1 MSDHRR
7 LKRGLLVCM
16 TACIGTWSIGC
27 VESACCA
34 ELHAA
39 IRQSVDLKRGFRE
52 PPAAV
57 RPWAYWWWLK
67 GNVSEASITRDLEA
81 MKAKGFAG
89 MLMFDARGY
98 HEDHVPPPPSRM
110 DFMGP
115 EWRRTLRFAISE
127 ADRLGLKMSVN
138 LSSCAGA
145 LKGPWPVGDDAPKKL
160 VWTAA
165 EVQGPRPLRSKLTRG
180 ENSHFW
186 DIAVMAVRHG
196 PSEGNAETP
205 AGSGDTPA
213 PSLSGNWQPI
223 RTAPDPKRTAVEVVD
238 LSEKVDDRGRL
249 AWEVPEG
256 LWTVLRFAATTI
268 EGHEY
273 DVDVLDA
280 DAVEGHF
287 RRMGK
292 TLIQDAGPLAGK
304 TLTHFYSV
312 SWEGA
317 IPTWTLRFDQ
327 DFERY
332 RGYALRPYL
341 PVLAGMTVR
350 SRETSQRLLRD
361 YYKTLGDLFMDNFYG
376 KLRALSNREGLKW
389 HSESGGPWNRKL
401 PTFRQADQLAFL
413 GRTDMPQGE
422 FWVGGRAL
430 NRPPAMCAHVYGKP
444 LAATEAFTNMRAHW
458 SSYPALLKPDADAA
472 FCDGI
477 NHFIWHTFSASPP
490 EFGQPGI
497 EYFAGTHVNPNVTW
511 FDQAGAFL
519 TYLARCQL
527 MLRRGHFV
535 ADVCCYTGDK
545 PYQHWGRGEK
555 WNTDAT
561 LTPGKGYTYDLVNDE
576 VLLSRLS
583 VDEDGDLVLPD
594 GMRYRVLAVDL
605 EDETVSPPDLAKIVE
620 LADAGTTVVLGK
632 RRPVRAPGLRDYP
645 QCDAEVRRLARE
657 LWGDSDEPARR
668 SQGRGTIFS
677 GTPIDDAL
685 RAKSILPDFDG
696 PFNYIHRRTDDVD
709 VYFVAGSGH
718 AECTFRVAGREPE
731 LWDPTTGRTRDAVWY
746 RTTADGRTVV
756 PLSLPENGSV
766 FVVFRRPPA
775 PTHLVSV
782 SAPAGGLEIEGRSPR
797 GVHVWLWQN
806 GQYTLTMS
814 DNGQIDIEQAGLPEP
829 QTLAG
834 PWTVRFQPGR
844 GAPESAVFEQLV
856 PWNENPIEGI
866 RYFSGTG
873 TYRTTFQ
880 LDEQQAAGLVRLR
893 LGKVANVADV
903 RLNGQRLGTVW
914 TAPWS
919 VDLTG
924 IAEAG
929 RNELEIDVTNL
940 WVNRLI
946 GDAGLAPERRIT
958 RSNVRLFDAGAK
970 IRSFQGFTAGTPLE
984 PSGLIGP
991 VRVQFG
997 ARRTGGLTMSPAAF
1011 PRRTWPNRR
1020 SSRTGPFHPPG
1031 QKRQA
1036 RAAQGRMGRFQT
1048 GGPDWCRDHQGRRR
1062 GMRLARSSPAP
1073 SPVPDRA
1080 TDPIKAR

>member
-1 MSDHRR
+1 MIDRR
-7 LKRGLLVCM
+7 WLLSGLFIGVV
-16 TACIGTWSIGC
+16 ACGMAGPVGSASSAPVADRETLTLD
-27 VESACCA
+27 ES
-34 ELHAA
+34 
-39 IRQSVDLKRGFRE
+39 FRE

-67 GNVSEASITRDLEA
+67 GNVTEASITRDLEA
-81 MKAKGFAG
+81 MRAKGFAG

-115 EWRRTLRFAISE
+115 EWRRMLRFALGE

-145 LKGPWPVGDDAPKKL
+145 LKGPWLVGDDAPKKL

-165 EVQGPRPLRSKLTRG
+165 ELQGPCSLHCELTPQKDVR
-180 ENSHFW
+180 FW
-186 DIAVMAVRHG
+186 DIAVMAVRHAESDDVQSS
-196 PSEGNAETP
+196 PSDGDKIVAVKL
-205 AGSGDTPA
+205 AGD
-213 PSLSGNWQPI
+213 WQPI
-223 RTAPDPKRTAVEVVD
+223 QTSLDRNRMAVEVVD
-238 LSEKVDDRGRL
+238 LSAKPDETGRFT
-249 AWEVPEG
+249 WQVPAG
-256 LWTVLRFAATTI
+256 RWTILRFGAMTL

-273 DVDVLDA
+273 DVDVLDG

-292 TLIQDAGPLAGK
+292 TLIEDAGPLAGK

-317 IPTWTLRFDQ
+317 IPTWTLRFER

-332 RGYALRPYL
+332 RGYALRRYL
-341 PVLAGMTVR
+341 PVLAGVTVK
-350 SRETSQRLLRD
+350 SRELSERLLRD

-413 GRTDMPQGE
+413 GRNDMPQGE
-422 FWVGGRAL
+422 FWVAGRAL
-430 NRPPAMCAHVYGKP
+430 NRPPAMCAHVYGLP
-444 LAATEAFTNMRAHW
+444 LAATEAFTNMKAHW

-527 MLRRGHFV
+527 MLRQGHFV
-535 ADVCCYTGDK
+535 ADVCCITGER

-555 WNTDAT
+555 WSDDPS
-561 LTPGKGYTYDLVNDE
+561 LSLGRGYAYDLISPEMFGTVKTDG
-576 VLLSRLS
+576 
-583 VDEDGDLVLPD
+583 GDLVLTHA

-605 EDETVSPPDLAKIVE
+605 EDDTISPNALTGIDV
-620 LADAGTTVVLGK
+620 LADSGATIVLGK
-632 RRPVRAPGLRDYP
+632 RRPFRAPGLRDYP
-645 QCDAEVRRLARE
+645 QCDEHVRAIADA
-657 LWGDSDEPARR
+657 LWGDSDQPSRAKAY
-668 SQGRGTIFS
+668 RGAVYRN
-677 GTPIDDAL
+677 TPIDDVL
-685 RAKSILPDFDG
+685 KAKGIPPDFEG
-696 PFNYIHRRTDDVD
+696 PFDYIHRRNEGVD
-709 VYFVAGSGH
+709 IYFVAGSGH

-746 RTTADGRTVV
+746 RTTDDGRTAV
-756 PLSLPENGSV
+756 PITLPENGSV
-766 FVVFRRPPA
+766 FVVFRRRPA

-782 SAPAGGLEIEGRSPR
+782 TAPAGALEIAGRSPC
-797 GVHVWLWQN
+797 GVHVRLWQN
-806 GQYTLTMS
+806 GQYTLTTS
-814 DNGQIDIEQAGLPEP
+814 DNGQIDVEEAGLPEP
-829 QTLAG
+829 HTLAG

-844 GAPESAVFEQLV
+844 GAPESVVLDRLI
-856 PWNENPIEGI
+856 PWNEHPLEGI

-873 TYRTTFQ
+873 TYRTTFE
-880 LDEQQAAGLVRLR
+880 LDERQAGGLVRLR

-903 RLNGQRLGTVW
+903 RLNGRPLGTVW
-914 TAPWS
+914 TAPWC
-919 VDLTG
+919 VDLSG

-929 RNELEIDVTNL
+929 QNELEIDVTNL

-946 GDAGLAPERRIT
+946 GDAGLPPEKRIT
-958 RSNVRLFDAGAK
+958 KSNVRLFPKGEK

-997 ARRTGGLTMSPAAF
+997 AGLFRAMGTSP
-1011 PRRTWPNRR
+1011 
-1020 SSRTGPFHPPG
+1020 
-1031 QKRQA
+1031 Q
-1036 RAAQGRMGRFQT
+1036 
-1048 GGPDWCRDHQGRRR
+1048 
-1062 GMRLARSSPAP
+1062 
-1073 SPVPDRA
+1073 
-1080 TDPIKAR
+1080 